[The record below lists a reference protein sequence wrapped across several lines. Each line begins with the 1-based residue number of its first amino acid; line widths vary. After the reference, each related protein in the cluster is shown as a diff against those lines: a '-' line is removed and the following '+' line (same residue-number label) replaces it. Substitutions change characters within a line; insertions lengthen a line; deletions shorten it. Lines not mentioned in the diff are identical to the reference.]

1 MVNEV
6 RFIFI
11 VAFLAIIVFMI
22 GSHIN
27 SKKLN
32 RYAKLLY
39 DKAKDRKVKY
49 APFGTDGFKARI
61 LYEEGTLSQLDLSI
75 RLVDRYNFMHHVLRL
90 YTKDSDTLIVW
101 FRFRDV
107 TKKKLVADKLNSLS
121 PKLLK
126 EEDKRIQAVFDKIDE
141 ERLNGIYDAI
151 LRI

>member
-11 VAFLAIIVFMI
+11 LAFLAIIVFMI

-27 SKKLN
+27 SNKVR
-32 RYAKLLY
+32 RYAELLQ
-39 DKAKDRKVKY
+39 DKAKDKKVKY

-61 LYEEGTLSQLDLSI
+61 QYREGVLAQLDLSI
-75 RLVDRYNFMHHVLRL
+75 RLVDRYNFMHYVLRL
-90 YTKDSDTLIVW
+90 YTKDSDTLIAW
-101 FRFRDV
+101 LRLRE
-107 TKKKLVADKLNSLS
+107 TAKKKLLMDKLSALT

-126 EEDKRIQAVFDKIDE
+126 EEDKRIQAVFDNIDE
-141 ERLNGIYDAI
+141 ERLTKIYDTI